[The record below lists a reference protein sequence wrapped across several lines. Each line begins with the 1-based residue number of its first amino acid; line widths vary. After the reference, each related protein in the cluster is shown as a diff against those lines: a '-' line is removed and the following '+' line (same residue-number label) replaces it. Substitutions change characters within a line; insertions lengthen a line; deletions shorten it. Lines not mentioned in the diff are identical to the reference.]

1 MSAQFLLNLFI
12 ALLWMLLKDESG
24 PKCSTFLVGFFV
36 GIGIV
41 FLMHR
46 FFGQPFYLRRV
57 LFGNKAY
64 HHFYFRAAAIKLLGA

>member
-1 MSAQFLLNLFI
+1 MGSKF
-12 ALLWMLLKDESG
+12 
-24 PKCSTFLVGFFV
+24 STFLVGFFV

-57 LFGNKAY
+57 FS
-64 HHFYFRAAAIKLLGA
+64 AIKLIIIFISELLQSSYWVLKRSFKPNTQNQAWHFQV